1 MMEMLLRTSA
11 LSQKCPLLVPACW
24 HRTAAQQDYD
34 QAASAL
40 RPYANTKAQKES
52 VGVEREQLGKDQVLV
67 LPGSVAV
74 LALFSPPPLHTG
86 TALAAPEKV
95 SEKGSQTNKSLQGPV
110 FSFKTQ
116 RAWLVITQS
125 LGHTRQADTELGMV

>member
-1 MMEMLLRTSA
+1 MMEMLLRASA

-24 HRTAAQQDYD
+24 HRSAAQQDND

-40 RPYANTKAQKES
+40 RPYTNTKAQKES

-74 LALFSPPPLHTG
+74 LALFSRPPLHTG

-95 SEKGSQTNKSLQGPV
+95 SEKGSWTNKSLQGPV
-110 FSFKTQ
+110 FSLKHREHGSSLHNLWVTQ
-116 RAWLVITQS
+116 D
-125 LGHTRQADTELGMV
+125 RQILN

>member
-1 MMEMLLRTSA
+1 MMEMLLRASA
-11 LSQKCPLLVPACW
+11 LSQKRPLLVPACW
-24 HRTAAQQDYD
+24 HRSAAQQDND

-74 LALFSPPPLHTG
+74 LALFSRPPLHTG

-110 FSFKTQ
+110 FSLKHREHGSSLHNLWVTQ
-116 RAWLVITQS
+116 D
-125 LGHTRQADTELGMV
+125 RQILN

>member
-24 HRTAAQQDYD
+24 QRSATQQDYD

-40 RPYANTKAQKES
+40 RPYTNTKAQKES
-52 VGVEREQLGKDQVLV
+52 VGVERKQLGKDQVLV

-86 TALAAPEKV
+86 TALAAPEV

-116 RAWLVITQS
+116 RAWLIITQS

>member
-1 MMEMLLRTSA
+1 MPVACPCLLA
-11 LSQKCPLLVPACW
+11 L
-24 HRTAAQQDYD
+24 TAAQQDYD

-40 RPYANTKAQKES
+40 RPYTNTKAQKES

-74 LALFSPPPLHTG
+74 LALFSPPPLPTG

-95 SEKGSQTNKSLQGPV
+95 SEKGSPRNKSLQGPV

-116 RAWLVITQS
+116 RARPVITQS